1 MTNLNSRSALHPRW
15 TKAPLAVLSA
25 FEAVVI
31 AIFDPN
37 NAETGPAAFDPWAS
51 RRSGDSFGF
60 GDGPFGED
68 SFGGEG
74 GGPAADGN
82 VTMEPTLIWMGDA
95 QMQVY
100 RQALT
105 VDDVAGSVTQ
115 LRSVRFTMDLEE
127 TNFPIRKGMIV
138 RVISSTFPT
147 TDTTYEYTVTSG
159 ANSAL
164 AFKRTIEAE
173 SDQSV
178 AGPPISEFN

>member
-1 MTNLNSRSALHPRW
+1 MTNLNTRSALHPRW
-15 TKAPLAVLSA
+15 TRVPQVVLSA

-31 AIFDPN
+31 AIFDPQ
-37 NAETGPAAFDPWAS
+37 NALPGPAFDPWAT
-51 RRSGDSFGF
+51 GGDDSFGF
-60 GDGPFGED
+60 GEGPFGQD
-68 SFGGEG
+68 AFGG
-74 GGPAADGN
+74 P
-82 VTMEPTLIWMGDA
+82 LGDANMTQVGELLWTGEA

-138 RVISSTFPT
+138 RVISSKYNTM
-147 TDTTYEYTVTSG
+147 DTTYEYTVTSG
-159 ANSAL
+159 ANSPL

-173 SDQSV
+173 TDQGV
-178 AGPPISEFN
+178 YAPPITEHD